1 MADEGAKIK
10 IKATAKLEKF
20 DNNAKKEDIEK
31 GVAKPYETLSSE
43 DVLVDPTRDQLLK
56 LQQMGL
62 KIPKEI
68 WDQVKD

>member
-1 MADEGAKIK
+1 MAGEGAKIR

-20 DNNAKKEDIEK
+20 DDNVKKEDIEK
-31 GVAKPYETLSSE
+31 GVVTPYETLSSE
-43 DVLVDPTRDQLLK
+43 DVLVDPTREQLLK